1 MIHQINITIDD
12 KEDSVDGCS
21 NINVSNLN
29 QITNGYVQNINF
41 ITLDKLPQEDR
52 NPIFIE
58 ALKKLTRGGTLTV
71 RFLNPENICH
81 KIKFGTFNGEHFAK
95 LVLGLKS
102 CWTNTDFLSFIH
114 AVSGFEVVKNMQ
126 DDVYSIAVIQKIN
139 EK

>member
-12 KEDSVDGCS
+12 QEDSVDGCS

-41 ITLDKLPQEDR
+41 TTLDKLPQEDR

-58 ALKKLTRGGTLTV
+58 ALKKLTRGGTLTI

-81 KIKFGTFNGEHFAK
+81 KIKFGTFTGEHFSK

-102 CWTNTDFLSFIH
+102 CWTNTDFLAFIH
-114 AVSGFEVVKNMQ
+114 SIQGFEVMKNMQ